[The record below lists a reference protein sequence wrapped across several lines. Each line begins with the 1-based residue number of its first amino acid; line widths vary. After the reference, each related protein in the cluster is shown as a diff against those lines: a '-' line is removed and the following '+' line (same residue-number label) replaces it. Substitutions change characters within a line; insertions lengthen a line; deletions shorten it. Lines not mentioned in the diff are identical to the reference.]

1 MPACPVKPRLS
12 SLLLLFLLAS
22 AAAAAQ
28 GVARS
33 SVLAGGKWRK
43 VSVEASGVYSLSA
56 SALRAMGFES
66 LDAVR
71 VYGAGG
77 RQLSFVVGA
86 DDRDD
91 LAMLPTVRRADAL
104 LFYAEGPDALS
115 RQADGSYLPSNN
127 AYSRKAYYY
136 LTTGAADDAAPLA
149 DGPGG
154 EPAVSISE
162 YDNVFVYAPQTTN
175 VGQTGREWVGA
186 RLSRGRPALSLPV
199 QMEVA
204 SGRTV
209 VARYRLASKLTTAGG
224 VSLSVDG
231 AEVGSAVLPAM
242 SGSHALWTPVSG
254 TAKFTAQTSS
264 LSNVVLSV
272 DAGSDDAG
280 VWVAHL
286 TLTAPA
292 PLRMSPGGVAFRSAA
307 QGDLRGGVV
316 SFAVDGAGE
325 RTQVWDVT
333 SASAPVRMPLSV
345 AGSVGTF
352 TAAGGRAR
360 EYVAFDT
367 DGSFPA
373 PTDEGDVANQD
384 LHSHGP
390 VNYLVVTSPRFAGV
404 AERLCALHS
413 EEGGLTTRT
422 VFVDDIYNEFSA
434 GRAEAPAIRNY
445 IKMLYD
451 RGQGSADALTHVLL
465 LGSGS
470 YDNFDR
476 TRADNVVPTYESANS
491 DNGVS
496 SYVSDDF
503 YGWMDSGEGA
513 ADIRAGVDVAIG
525 RLPAVSVG
533 EAEDYVAKVED
544 YVRNPKQGEW
554 RAKSLFIGMSGDAN
568 EHVNYAELQAQNF
581 EAENPDMEV
590 VRVYSEAYPAVTLS
604 TGTAFPAAAATARG
618 VMETGC
624 ALVHFTGH
632 SGAGGVGEDYLSKDY
647 VARMPN
653 RRMPFVFVSASCS
666 VAKFDVEDGT
676 MASAGLYN
684 PAGGYLGVFA
694 ATRDVF
700 GNGNYNVTRH
710 FVKNLYGETPDG
722 RRLTMGEAF
731 LRAKSDATRSVNSL
745 KFCLLGDPALAVA
758 TPLGLYVQV
767 DSVNGVP
774 LAEQTEPMRA
784 LARSTVA
791 GSVRNAQGGLDAS
804 FCGTA
809 RVTIYDKRQRRKTS
823 GVRSGEPYVY
833 SEYATRLFSGTVGV
847 EGGRFSA
854 SFVLP
859 KDFDLATGFG
869 RLHVYATGRDGRD
882 AMGATDAVLVGDIA
896 GGELSD
902 TLGPT
907 IRAWVDYAR
916 GADGAIL
923 GPTPYLYVA
932 IADSQ
937 GVNVSGQGVGH
948 DITLVVDG
956 DRAGAVSLN
965 DYFSYNDGSFV
976 EGLVAYPLSAL
987 EPAAHTFTIKAWD
1000 ILNNSSAVSFDINL
1014 DASSSAIRLSRHSV
1028 TLDDDLRLTILS
1040 DAFGETVSIRT
1051 CLYTLSGVLVAV
1063 RDEPFAQVN
1072 GGQQFSVKIAP
1083 PVVARGVYV
1092 LRCEV
1097 SGNGRK
1103 TEVAR
1108 KILLNGVQ

>member
-1 MPACPVKPRLS
+1 MQRLLS
-12 SLLLLFLLAS
+12 LVLLLLTP
-22 AAAAAQ
+22 AAAVAQ
-28 GVARS
+28 DVARS
-33 SVLAGGKWRK
+33 SVLAAGKWRK
-43 VSVEASGVYSLSA
+43 VSVSASGIYCLSA

-86 DDRDD
+86 DSRDD
-91 LAMLPTVRRADAL
+91 LAMLPTVRRGDAL

-115 RQADGSYLPSNN
+115 RQADGSYLPSPN
-127 AYSRKAYYY
+127 AYSREAFYYV
-136 LTTGAADDAAPLA
+136 TAGTGDDAIPYAAEP
-149 DGPGG
+149 DG
-154 EPAVSISE
+154 EPSVSIGE

-175 VGQTGREWVGA
+175 IGQTGREWVGA
-186 RLSRGRPALSLPV
+186 RLSRGRPALSLPL
-199 QMEVA
+199 QMDVVGGQA
-204 SGRTV
+204 V
-209 VARYRLASKLTTAGG
+209 VARYRLASKLTAAGG

-231 AEVGSAVLPAM
+231 AEVGGAVLPAM
-242 SGSHALWTPVSG
+242 SGSHALWAPMSG
-254 TAKFTAQTSS
+254 SVKFTARSSS
-264 LSNVVLSV
+264 LSRVELSV
-272 DAGSDDAG
+272 DAGGDDAG
-280 VWVAHL
+280 VWVSHL

-307 QGDLRGGVV
+307 QGAMRGGVA
-316 SFAVDGAGE
+316 SFAVDGAGG

-333 SASAPVRMPLSV
+333 SASAPVRMRLSV
-345 AGSVGTF
+345 SGSVGTF
-352 TAAGGRAR
+352 AAAGGQTR

-384 LHSHGP
+384 LHSHAP
-390 VNYLVVTSPRFAGV
+390 VNYLVVTSPQFASV

-413 EEGGLTTRT
+413 EVGGLTTRA
-422 VFVDDIYNEFSA
+422 VMVDDIYNEFSA

-451 RGQGSADALTHVLL
+451 RGKGSDAGLAYVLL

-476 TRADNVVPTYESANS
+476 TRGDNVVPTYESANS

-496 SYVSDDF
+496 SYVTDDF
-503 YGWMDSGEGA
+503 YGWMDSGEGTT
-513 ADIRAGVDVAIG
+513 DIRAGVDVAIG
-525 RLPAVSVG
+525 RLPAVSVS
-533 EAEDYVAKVED
+533 EAEGYVAKVED

-554 RAKSLFIGMSGDAN
+554 RARSLFVAMSGDAN

-590 VRVYSEAYPAVTLS
+590 VRVYSEAYPAVAVS
-604 TGTAFPAAAATARG
+604 TGTTFPAAAAAAHN
-618 VMETGC
+618 VMEAGC
-624 ALVHFTGH
+624 SLVHFTGH
-632 SGAGGVGEDYLSKDY
+632 SGADGVGENYLSKDY
-647 VARMPN
+647 AAQMPN
-653 RRMPFVFVSASCS
+653 RRTPFVFVSASCS
-666 VAKFDVEDGT
+666 VAIFDSETSTLAG
-676 MASAGLYN
+676 SGLYN

-700 GNGNYNVTRH
+700 GNGNYNITRH
-710 FVKNLYGETPDG
+710 FVKNLYATTPGG

-731 LRAKSDATRSVNSL
+731 LRAKSDAARSVNSL

-758 TPLGLYVQV
+758 APVGLYVQV
-767 DSVNGVP
+767 DSINGVP
-774 LAEQTEPMRA
+774 FAEQAEPMRA
-784 LARSTVA
+784 LERSSVA
-791 GSVRNAQGGLDAS
+791 CSVRNARGELDAS

-809 RVTIYDKRQRRKTS
+809 RVTIYDKRQKRKTS
-823 GVRSGEPYVY
+823 GVRSGEPYEY
-833 SEYATRLFSGTVGV
+833 SEYATRLYSGTVSV
-847 EGGRFSA
+847 VDGRFES

-869 RLHVYATGRDGRD
+869 RLQVYATGRDGRD
-882 AMGATDAVLVGDIA
+882 AMGATDAILVGDIA
-896 GGELSD
+896 DVGLSD
-902 TLGPT
+902 TIGPT

-916 GADGAIL
+916 GADGAVVD
-923 GPTPYLYVA
+923 PAPYLYVA

-976 EGLVAYPLSAL
+976 EGMVAYPLSAL
-987 EPAAHTFTIKAWD
+987 EPAGHTFTIKAWD
-1000 ILNNSSAVSFDINL
+1000 ILNNSSTVSFDVNL
-1014 DASSSAIRLSRHSV
+1014 DTSSSAMRLSSHSV
-1028 TLDDDLRLTILS
+1028 ALDDDLRLTILS

-1051 CLYTLSGVLVAV
+1051 CLYTLSGVLVAA

-1103 TEVAR
+1103 SEVAR
-1108 KILLNGVQ
+1108 KISLNGVQ

>member
-1 MPACPVKPRLS
+1 MRQR
-12 SLLLLFLLAS
+12 LLLLALLLLTPV
-22 AAAAAQ
+22 AAAAQ
-28 GVARS
+28 GAVRS
-33 SVLAGGKWRK
+33 SVLAAGKWRK
-43 VSVEASGVYSLSA
+43 VSVSASGVYSLSV
-56 SALRAMGFES
+56 SDLRAMGFES

-86 DDRDD
+86 DTRDD
-91 LAMLPTVRRADAL
+91 LVLLPTVRREDAL

-115 RQADGSYLPSNN
+115 QQSDGSYLPSPN
-127 AYSRKAYYY
+127 AYSRKAFYY
-136 LTTGAADDAAPLA
+136 LTTGAADDSAPYAAEP
-149 DGPGG
+149 DG
-154 EPAVSISE
+154 EPSVSIGE

-186 RLSRGRPALSLPV
+186 HLSRGRPALSLPL
-199 QMEVA
+199 QMDVA
-204 SGRTV
+204 SGRAV
-209 VARYRLASKLTTAGG
+209 VARYRLASKLTTVGG

-231 AEVGSAVLPAM
+231 AEVGSAALPAM
-242 SGSHALWTPVSG
+242 SGSHALWAPASG
-254 TAKFTAQTSS
+254 TVKFTAQSS
-264 LSNVVLSV
+264 SISRVELSV

-286 TLTAPA
+286 TLTAPS

-307 QGDLRGGVV
+307 QGALRGGVV

-333 SASAPVRMPLSV
+333 SASAPVRMRLSV
-345 AGSVGTF
+345 SGSVGTF
-352 TAAGGRAR
+352 AAAGGQTR
-360 EYVAFDT
+360 EYVAFDS
-367 DGSFPA
+367 DGSFPS

-404 AERLCALHS
+404 AGRLCALHAAES
-413 EEGGLTTRT
+413 GLTTRT

-451 RGQGSADALTHVLL
+451 RGKGSDAALTHVLL

-476 TRADNVVPTYESANS
+476 TRADNVVPTYESTNS

-496 SYVSDDF
+496 SYASDDF
-503 YGWMDSGEGA
+503 YGWMDNGEGVT
-513 ADIRAGVDVAIG
+513 DTRAGVDVAVG
-525 RLPAVSVG
+525 RIPAVSVS

-554 RAKSLFIGMSGDAN
+554 RAKSLFVAMSGDAN

-590 VRVYSEAYPAVTLS
+590 VRIYSEAYPAVAVS
-604 TGTAFPAAAATARG
+604 TGTSFPAAAATAHN

-632 SGAGGVGEDYLSKDY
+632 SGAGGVGEDYLSKAY
-647 VARMPN
+647 AAQMAN

-666 VAKFDVEDGT
+666 VAKFDSET
-676 MASAGLYN
+676 STLASSGLYN

-710 FVKNLYGETPDG
+710 FVKNLYATTPGG

-745 KFCLLGDPALAVA
+745 KFCLLGDPALSVA
-758 TPLGLYVQV
+758 APVGLYVQV
-767 DSVNGVP
+767 DSINGVP
-774 LAEQTEPMRA
+774 LAEQAEPMRA
-784 LARSTVA
+784 LARSSVS
-791 GSVRNAQGGLDAS
+791 GSVRNAQGELDAS

-809 RVTIYDKRQRRKTS
+809 RVTLYDKRQKRKTS
-823 GVRSGEPYVY
+823 GVRSGEPYEY
-833 SEYATRLFSGTVGV
+833 SEYATRLFAGSVSV

-859 KDFDLATGFG
+859 KDFDLTTGFG

-882 AMGATDAVLVGDIA
+882 AAGATDAILVGDIA
-896 GGELSD
+896 DGELSD
-902 TLGPT
+902 TVGPA

-916 GADGAIL
+916 GADGAIV
-923 GPTPYLYVA
+923 GAAPYLYVA

-965 DYFSYNDGSFV
+965 DYFSYNDGSFA
-976 EGLVAYPLSAL
+976 EGMVVYPLSAL
-987 EPAAHTFTIKAWD
+987 EPTSHTFTVKAWD
-1000 ILNNSSAVSFDINL
+1000 ILNNSSTVSFDINL
-1014 DASSSAIRLSRHSV
+1014 DASSSTIRLSRHSV

-1103 TEVAR
+1103 SEVAR
-1108 KILLNGVQ
+1108 KISLNGVQ